1 MGRPVG
7 SGTGGRPSLVRKT
20 TSLAFPQEYWDWM
33 LGREEP
39 QAELLRESISLL
51 MSIPED
57 DWQWLEEQEESQDE
71 LLRLA
76 IALLKQQR
84 KGKAK
89 KSVKAS

>member
-33 LGREEP
+33 MDQDEP
-39 QAELLRESISLL
+39 QA
-51 MSIPED
+51 
-57 DWQWLEEQEESQDE
+57 E

-76 IALLKQQR
+76 IALLR
-84 KGKAK
+84 ERREGKTK
-89 KSVKAS
+89 KSVKGL